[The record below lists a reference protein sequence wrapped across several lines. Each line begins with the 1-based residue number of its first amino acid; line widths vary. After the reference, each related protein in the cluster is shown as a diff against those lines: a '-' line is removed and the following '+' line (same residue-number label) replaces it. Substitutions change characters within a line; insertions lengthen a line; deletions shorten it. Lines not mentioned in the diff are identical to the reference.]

1 MWGDDASDLFGRLEE
16 EEHDRE
22 LEIHEGERKPPED
35 DVKPTDREMDE
46 SIEAAGL
53 DPV

>member
-1 MWGDDASDLFGRLEE
+1 MWGEDASDLFGRLEE

-22 LEIHEGERKPPED
+22 LEIVQGERQPLED
-35 DVKPTDREMDE
+35 DAKPTDRETDE
-46 SIEAAGL
+46 SIGAAGL